1 MSGLAEKKISDSQS
15 RMGRPPLGV
24 VATVVRLSPDLLA
37 RIDALAGPGKRADFI
52 RKAVEA
58 ELARRER
65 EG

>member
-1 MSGLAEKKISDSQS
+1 
-15 RMGRPPLGV
+15 MGRPPLGV
-24 VATVVRLSPDLLA
+24 VTTVVRLSPEMLA